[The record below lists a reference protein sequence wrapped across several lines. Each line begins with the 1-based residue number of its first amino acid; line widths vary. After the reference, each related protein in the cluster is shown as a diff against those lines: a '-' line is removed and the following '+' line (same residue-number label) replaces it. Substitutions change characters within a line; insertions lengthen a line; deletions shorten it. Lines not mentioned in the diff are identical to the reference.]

1 VKRWSTS
8 QRGESNREGNGT
20 ALPIDSL
27 PVVPGSALAV
37 RHGDNRLMQIPSRIL
52 YGGRQGAPLA
62 LIAATASVTML
73 FASTPFLIT
82 PLSDHYGISEGFAG
96 SISVAQVGAFA
107 AVNFVFPRLVRP
119 SGTLLR
125 ISAISLV
132 VVNLLSAFAGVY
144 AVLLILRVMAGAA
157 AGTMTWLT
165 WSNAMRHKRSMS
177 SIAATGPMTAL
188 VAAPLMSVL
197 AGRGDQTVYV
207 FLAIAAVPAAVLW
220 APVAGRRRARGVIS
234 GSRSNRI
241 LLLALFALTFFGS
254 AMFINQTIVARDIH
268 GLSSFASSLAFSFN
282 AAGALLGA
290 RLSTRHRY
298 PGWFLASIGPAA
310 IVTVVGPA
318 WLFYVGMMWWGFAF
332 WMGIPGVL
340 QMLVDRSLEPSERAG
355 DGQGVLA
362 LGRAAG
368 PALGGAYVDAGALV
382 ALALTS
388 ATGATLA
395 GLSVVGV
402 KEGRDRLPPTDPHT
416 IDQQE

>member
-1 VKRWSTS
+1 MHV
-8 QRGESNREGNGT
+8 
-20 ALPIDSL
+20 
-27 PVVPGSALAV
+27 
-37 RHGDNRLMQIPSRIL
+37 PSRIL

-62 LIAATASVTML
+62 LIAATAAVTML
-73 FASTPFLIT
+73 FAATPFLIT
-82 PLSDHYGISEGFAG
+82 PLSERFGISEGFAG

-107 AVNFVFPRLVRP
+107 VVNFLFPRLLRP
-119 SGTLLR
+119 SGKLLR

-132 VVNLLSAFAGVY
+132 LLNLLSVLAGHY
-144 AVLLILRVMAGAA
+144 AILLFLRVLAGAA

-165 WSNAMRHKRSMS
+165 WSNAMQRKRSMS

-188 VAAPLMSVL
+188 IAAPLMSVV
-197 AGRGDQTVYV
+197 AGWGDQAVFA

-220 APVAGRRRARGVIS
+220 APVAGRRRAKGVIS

-241 LLLALFALTFFGS
+241 LLVSLFGLTFFGS
-254 AMFINQTIVARDIH
+254 AMYINQTIVAREIH
-268 GLSSFASSLAFSFN
+268 GLSSLAASMAFSFN

-310 IVTVVGPA
+310 IITVVGPA
-318 WLFYVGMMWWGFAF
+318 WLFYVGMTWWGFAF
-332 WMGIPGVL
+332 WMAVPGVL
-340 QMLVDRSLEPSERAG
+340 QMLVDRSLEPTERAG

-368 PALGGAYVDAGALV
+368 PALGGVFVDAGALI
-382 ALALTS
+382 ALAVTS
-388 ATGATLA
+388 ATGIA
-395 GLSVVGV
+395 LSGMTVIGV
-402 KEGRDRLPPTDPHT
+402 KEGRDRLPPTDPRT

>member
-1 VKRWSTS
+1 
-8 QRGESNREGNGT
+8 
-20 ALPIDSL
+20 
-27 PVVPGSALAV
+27 
-37 RHGDNRLMQIPSRIL
+37 MQIPSRIL

-82 PLSDHYGISEGFAG
+82 PLSEHYGISEGFAG

-107 AVNFVFPRLVRP
+107 AVNFVLPRFVRP
-119 SGTLLR
+119 SGKVLR
-125 ISAISLV
+125 FAAISLV
-132 VVNLLSAFAGVY
+132 GLNLLSAFAGVY
-144 AVLLILRVMAGAA
+144 AVLLVLRVLAGAA

-165 WSNAMRHKRSMS
+165 WSNAMQRKRSMS

-188 VAAPLMSVL
+188 IAAPLMALL
-197 AGRGDQTVYV
+197 AGGGDQTVYA
-207 FLAIAAVPAAVLW
+207 FLAIVTIPAAVLK
-220 APVAGRRRARGVIS
+220 APVAGRRRAKGVIS

-241 LLLALFALTFFGS
+241 LLLSLFALTFFGS

-268 GLSSFASSLAFSFN
+268 GLSSLAASIAFSFN
-282 AAGALLGA
+282 AGGALIGA

-310 IVTVVGPA
+310 ILTVVGPA
-318 WLFYVGMMWWGFAF
+318 WFFYVGMMWWGFAF

-368 PALGGAYVDAGALV
+368 PALGGVFVDAGAMI
-382 ALALTS
+382 ALSVTS
-388 ATGATLA
+388 ATGAMLA
-395 GLSVVGV
+395 GLTVVGV

>member
-1 VKRWSTS
+1 MHV
-8 QRGESNREGNGT
+8 
-20 ALPIDSL
+20 
-27 PVVPGSALAV
+27 
-37 RHGDNRLMQIPSRIL
+37 PSRIL

-62 LIAATASVTML
+62 LIAATAAVTML
-73 FASTPFLIT
+73 FAATPFLIT
-82 PLSDHYGISEGFAG
+82 PLSERFGISEGFAG

-107 AVNFVFPRLVRP
+107 VVNFLFPRLLRP
-119 SGTLLR
+119 SGKLLR

-132 VVNLLSAFAGVY
+132 LLNLLSVLAGHY
-144 AVLLILRVMAGAA
+144 AILLFLRVLAGAA

-165 WSNAMRHKRSMS
+165 WSNAMQRKRSMS

-188 VAAPLMSVL
+188 VAAPLMSVV
-197 AGRGDQTVYV
+197 AGWGDQAVFA

-220 APVAGRRRARGVIS
+220 APVAGRRRAKGVIS

-241 LLLALFALTFFGS
+241 LLVSLFGLTFFGS
-254 AMFINQTIVARDIH
+254 AMYINQTIVAREIH
-268 GLSSFASSLAFSFN
+268 GLSSLAASMAFSFN

-310 IVTVVGPA
+310 IITVVGPA
-318 WLFYVGMMWWGFAF
+318 WLFYVGMTWWGFAF
-332 WMGIPGVL
+332 WMAVPGVL
-340 QMLVDRSLEPSERAG
+340 QMLVDRSLEPTERAG

-368 PALGGAYVDAGALV
+368 PALGGVFVDAGALI
-382 ALALTS
+382 ALAVTS
-388 ATGATLA
+388 ATGIA
-395 GLSVVGV
+395 LSGMTVIGV
-402 KEGRDRLPPTDPHT
+402 KEGRDRLPPTDPRT